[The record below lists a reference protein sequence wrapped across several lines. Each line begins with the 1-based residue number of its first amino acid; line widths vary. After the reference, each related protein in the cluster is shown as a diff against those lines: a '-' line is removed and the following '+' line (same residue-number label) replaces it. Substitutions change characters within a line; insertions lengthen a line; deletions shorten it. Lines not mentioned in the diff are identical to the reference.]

1 MTVSSTYSEQ
11 DKELT
16 ISIHGRFDF
25 AVQKEFRKAYQSHDA
40 DISYRVDLGEVDYM
54 DSSALGMLLL
64 LRKHAGGEQG
74 NVAVAGANNSVR
86 KILDIA
92 KFDKLFNIC

>member
-1 MTVSSTYSEQ
+1 MTVASTYSEQ
-11 DKELT
+11 DKTLKIA
-16 ISIHGRFDF
+16 ISGRFDF
-25 AVQKEFRKAYQSHDA
+25 TVQQEFREAYCGRDT
-40 DISYRVDLGEVDYM
+40 DVSYNIDLQNTEYM

-74 NVAVAGANNSVR
+74 KVVVSGANESVR

-92 KFDKLFNIC
+92 KFDKLFTIC